1 MTKKSKE
8 TVEPWLEPEDRTEW
22 TDDQFDRAAIWD
34 GSKLVRPADGTLT
47 KPGRPKLANPKQQV
61 TLRLDKIVL
70 EKFRATG
77 AGWQTRINEEL
88 RKALNLYFRK
98 TGYTPSATTR

>member
-1 MTKKSKE
+1 MTKKSKKV
-8 TVEPWLEPEDRTEW
+8 VEPWLEPEDLAEW
-22 TDDQFDRAAIWD
+22 TEDQFRRAALYKK
-34 GSKLVRPADGTLT
+34 GKLLRPADGTLT
-47 KPGRPKLANPKQQV
+47 RPGRPKLENPKQQV

-88 RKALNLYFRK
+88 RKSLGL
-98 TGYTPSATTR
+98 

>member
-1 MTKKSKE
+1 MNKKSKE
-8 TVEPWLEPEDRTEW
+8 IVEPWLGPDDDIEW

-34 GSKLVRPADGTLT
+34 GNKLVRPADGTLT
-47 KPGRPKLANPKQQV
+47 KPRRPKLKNPKQKV

-88 RKALNLYFRK
+88 RKSLGL
-98 TGYTPSATTR
+98 

>member
-8 TVEPWLEPEDRTEW
+8 IVEPWLEPEDLAEW
-22 TDDQFDRAAIWD
+22 TEDQFRRAALYKK
-34 GSKLVRPADGTLT
+34 GKLLRPADGTLT
-47 KPGRPKLANPKQQV
+47 RPGRPKLENPKQQV

-88 RKALNLYFRK
+88 RKSLGL
-98 TGYTPSATTR
+98 

>member
-1 MTKKSKE
+1 MTKKSKDI
-8 TVEPWLEPEDRTEW
+8 VEPWLEPEDLAEW
-22 TDDQFDRAAIWD
+22 TEDQFRRAARYKK
-34 GSKLVRPADGTLT
+34 GELVRPADGTLT
-47 KPGRPKLANPKQQV
+47 KPGRPKLKNPKQQV

-88 RKALNLYFRK
+88 RKSLGL
-98 TGYTPSATTR
+98 